1 MKLIF
6 TLLIALS
13 GLSITAQ
20 DFNATPLKN
29 NVLFLGVE
37 YTMDLSL
44 EPKEKIISV
53 NSSTYFK
60 VVYEDQLLK
69 VTPIKEGKSSFSI
82 NTNKRNN
89 VLSNTFVLSNFPDP
103 KLMLDD
109 KLASGNQVTM
119 MVNQSKRL
127 TLESAINCFDYK
139 FNIHAYVIQKLDEN
153 AKVIKEFKKKGAG
166 LNDKAGELV
175 RSIQKRQSLKIR
187 AKLIAPNGNVRY
199 IELLID
205 AI

>member
-1 MKLIF
+1 
-6 TLLIALS
+6 
-13 GLSITAQ
+13 
-20 DFNATPLKN
+20 
-29 NVLFLGVE
+29 
-37 YTMDLSL
+37 
-44 EPKEKIISV
+44 
-53 NSSTYFK
+53 
-60 VVYEDQLLK
+60 VVYEDQVLK
-69 VTPIKEGKSSFSI
+69 VTPTKEGKSRFII
-82 NTNKRNN
+82 NTNKRNK

-103 KLMLDD
+103 KLMLDR

-127 TLESAINCFDYK
+127 TLESAINYFDYK

-153 AKVIKEFKKKGAG
+153 AKIIQEFKKKGAG

-187 AKLIAPNGNVRY
+187 AKLIAPTGDVRY
-199 IELLID
+199 VELLID

>member
-13 GLSITAQ
+13 DLSAAAQ

-153 AKVIKEFKKKGAG
+153 AKVIQEFKKKGAG

>member
-13 GLSITAQ
+13 GLSVTAQ
-20 DFNATPLKN
+20 DFNATPLTN

-37 YTMDLSL
+37 YTMNLSL
-44 EPKEKIISV
+44 EPKEKVISV
-53 NSSTYFK
+53 NSSDYFK
-60 VVYEDQLLK
+60 AVYEDQVLK

-82 NTNKRNN
+82 NTNKRNK

-103 KLMLDD
+103 ILMLDH

-127 TLESAINCFDYK
+127 TLESGINCFDYK
-139 FNIHAYVIQKLDEN
+139 FSIYAYVIQKLDEN
-153 AKVIKEFKKKGAG
+153 GKVIQEFKKKGDG
-166 LNDKAGELV
+166 LNEKAGELI
-175 RSIQKRQSLKIR
+175 RSIQKKQSLKIR
-187 AKLIAPNGNVRY
+187 AKLIAPTGDVRY
-199 IELLID
+199 VELLID

>member
-20 DFNATPLKN
+20 DFIATPLTN

-53 NSSTYFK
+53 NSSDYFK
-60 VVYEDQLLK
+60 VVYEDQVLK
-69 VTPIKEGKSSFSI
+69 VTPTKEGKSRFII
-82 NTNKRNN
+82 NTNKRNK

-103 KLMLDD
+103 KLMLDR

-127 TLESAINCFDYK
+127 TLESAINYFDYK

-153 AKVIKEFKKKGAG
+153 AKIIQEFKKKGAG

-187 AKLIAPNGNVRY
+187 AKLIAPTGDVRY
-199 IELLID
+199 VELLID